1 MVLSFTV
8 NGKRQTKWL
17 PTGLVVKGNKKRA
30 EVMLMETRQTFIPP
44 ADTTITSSGEMM
56 FTDFMKMWLEVAKST
71 IKLTTYASYAAI
83 VNNRIVPY
91 FEPKNLR
98 LSEVTA
104 TDIQVFYLWLLE
116 QMTSNSVIH
125 HHAVI
130 HRAMK

>member
-1 MVLSFTV
+1 
-8 NGKRQTKWL
+8 
-17 PTGLVVKGNKKRA
+17 
-30 EVMLMETRQTFIPP
+30 MLMETRQTFVPP
-44 ADTTITSSGEMM
+44 ADTVVTSSGEMM

-91 FEPKNLR
+91 FEPKNLK

-116 QMTSNSVIH
+116 QMTSNSVRPSR
-125 HHAVI
+125 
-130 HRAMK
+130 RAISPTVSTALGPIFRGGLLMMRRRRTLSPGLWMTSR